1 MQERLVPLFAPR
13 HRAPC
18 VFAPRALDAELVAGE
33 EHRHAGQRHLQP
45 DAHEVAVGG
54 AGDRPEAGR
63 VVAVEQIP
71 RVQHRLPRHAGAK
84 AAQGG
89 DCRGAVQARHPH
101 RDAPELPLLLGM
113 RIVAQQ
119 PRPERAQEAGVVHHP
134 VPAADGEVGT
144 EVVPVLGDQQR
155 VAHLLAR
162 PLRHVVIQVE
172 IAVATDHVRD
182 VDAPAVETELEVMA
196 QDDREAIMQFTALPV
211 ELRQRAMAEPGLV
224 AAGDRVV

>member
-1 MQERLVPLFAPR
+1 MSRSFGETSFTTRPPIERVPSEMSSRPATMRSAVVLPQPDGPTRTRNSPSWMSSVRSKTAWTPLSYTLSTSLK
-13 HRAPC
+13 ATSAMDPPDVEC
-18 VFAPRALDAELVAGE
+18 GAVGGEDALLVAGE

-134 VPAADGEVGT
+134 VPAA
-144 EVVPVLGDQQR
+144 
-155 VAHLLAR
+155 
-162 PLRHVVIQVE
+162 
-172 IAVATDHVRD
+172 
-182 VDAPAVETELEVMA
+182 
-196 QDDREAIMQFTALPV
+196 
-211 ELRQRAMAEPGLV
+211 
-224 AAGDRVV
+224 